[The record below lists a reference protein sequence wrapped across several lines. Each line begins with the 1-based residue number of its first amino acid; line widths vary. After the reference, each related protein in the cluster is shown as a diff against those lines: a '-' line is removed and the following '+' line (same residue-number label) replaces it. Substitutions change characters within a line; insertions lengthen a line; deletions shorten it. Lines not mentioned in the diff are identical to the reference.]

1 MFSED
6 AHTAVKR
13 KELNSCCKYG
23 GFWDFPK
30 WPDIKIMEVKYIFC
44 GPVLHATI
52 TKSLF
57 QISEDDE
64 ANHRNKTEQQKYIN
78 CKVFCTGHYICS

>member
-13 KELNSCCKYG
+13 VEIKFLCVKYG
-23 GFWDFPK
+23 GFWNFPK
-30 WPDIKIMEVKYIFC
+30 WPDIKITDVKYIFC
-44 GPVLHATI
+44 GPVTCATI

-64 ANHRNKTEQQKYIN
+64 ANRINKEIKLNNRST
-78 CKVFCTGHYICS
+78 

>member
-6 AHTAVKR
+6 GHTPVKTVEI
-13 KELNSCCKYG
+13 KFLCVKYG
-23 GFWDFPK
+23 GFWDFQK
-30 WPDIKIMEVKYIFC
+30 WPDIKIMKVKYIFC
-44 GPVLHATI
+44 GPVLCATI

-64 ANHRNKTEQQKYIN
+64 ANRINKEIKLNNRST
-78 CKVFCTGHYICS
+78 